1 MQERAIRRA
10 AVAALLTTLLAT
22 SAAFADTLPTD
33 TDDVMADVQTSA
45 ELGPIGPGGW
55 ISIPVWFELRCNGT
69 VNHIDPGQTVSL
81 AIAGASM
88 PSGGAVAGFGTTV
101 GPVPAD
107 WPADGTTCDG
117 WPVLRSDMPASISV
131 RAPGSPGLY
140 RYTIDFERRLSP
152 VGPDDALDIAGVT
165 RLTIWLDVVPN
176 TPPALTLPTDMTVE
190 GDAVGGATVAY
201 AVSAIDAEDDPDP
214 TPVCSPASG
223 SFFGIG
229 TTTVSCT
236 VTDAT
241 GAGAAGSFE
250 VTVVDTTPPTLVGMP
265 GPTSQGTGDPTGA
278 AAAYAA
284 PTALD
289 VVDPDPIVSC
299 LPAPGD
305 WLPVGTTDVTCTA
318 TDAAGNSASASFP
331 VTVSYELPVVLG
343 AVFEAPVGPSNV
355 VGGAAGRTVPVK
367 VHLTRG
373 GQAVTG
379 GTVDLVLAP
388 CGGGELIGGPIP
400 LAWQGDRWFV
410 GLDTNGLA
418 GCVRGTV
425 RLDGATAGTFDLTF
439 DAQAA
444 KAKGQAN
451 AKGRR

>member
-1 MQERAIRRA
+1 M
-10 AVAALLTTLLAT
+10 
-22 SAAFADTLPTD
+22 ADTLPTD
-33 TDDVMADVQTSA
+33 ADDVEPDVQSSID
-45 ELGPIGPGGW
+45 LGPVGVGG
-55 ISIPVWFELRCNGT
+55 SVTTSVWFELRCNGT
-69 VNHIDPGQTVSL
+69 VNHIEAGQTVSL
-81 AIAGASM
+81 TIASASM
-88 PSGGAVAGFGTTV
+88 PAGAAVTGFGTTV

-107 WPADGTTCDG
+107 WPADGTTCDD
-117 WPVLRSDMPASISV
+117 WPILRSELPASLSV
-131 RAPGSPGLY
+131 RAPAVTGLH
-140 RYTIDFERRLSP
+140 RYVITYARQLAP
-152 VGPDDALDIAGVT
+152 VGPDDTLDIAGVT

-201 AVSAIDAEDDPDP
+201 AVSATDAEDDPDP
-214 TPVCSPASG
+214 SPVCSPASG
-223 SFFGIG
+223 SFFALGP
-229 TTTVSCT
+229 TTVSCT

-284 PTALD
+284 PTAD
-289 VVDPDPIVSC
+289 DAVDPGPTVSC

-331 VTVSYELPVVLG
+331 VTVSYVPPVVLG
-343 AVFEAPVGPSNV
+343 AVFEAPIGPSNI

-367 VHLTRG
+367 VHLTQG
-373 GQAVTG
+373 GQPVTAG
-379 GTVDLVLAP
+379 AVDLVLTP
-388 CGGGELIGGPIP
+388 CGGGEPVGGPVP
-400 LAWQGDRWFV
+400 LSWQGERWFV
-410 GLDTNGLA
+410 GLDTNGLS